1 MDAINLGN
9 IKGPKGLKGP
19 RGTKFVYTTTTSS
32 GISSIDKTDLVD
44 GDIVI
49 SDDCLLYK
57 CVVSND
63 SKTLELIKS
72 EDSSEVSDNGIAIKG
87 KEGPK
92 GYSLD
97 KTITN
102 IVFSEKQITDED
114 GSEKTIYGMS
124 YTGTYNTI
132 A

>member
-1 MDAINLGN
+1 MDGINLGK

-19 RGTKFVYTTTTSS
+19 RGTKFVYTTATNS
-32 GISSIDKTDLVD
+32 GVSSIDKTDLVD

-72 EDSSEVSDNGIAIKG
+72 EDSNQGIAVKG
-87 KEGPK
+87 KKGPK
-92 GYSLD
+92 GCSLD

-102 IVFSEKQITDED
+102 IVFSERQITDSD
-114 GSEKTIYGMS
+114 GSEKTVYGMS

>member
-1 MDAINLGN
+1 MDGINLGK

-19 RGTKFVYTTTTSS
+19 RGTKFVYTTATNS
-32 GISSIDKTDLVD
+32 GVSSIDKTDLVD

-72 EDSSEVSDNGIAIKG
+72 EDSNQGIAVKG
-87 KEGPK
+87 KKGPK
-92 GYSLD
+92 GCSLD

-102 IVFSEKQITDED
+102 IVFSERQITDSD

>member
-19 RGTKFVYTTTTSS
+19 RGTKFVYTTATNS
-32 GISSIDKTDLVD
+32 GVSSIDKTDLVD

-72 EDSSEVSDNGIAIKG
+72 EDSNQGIAVKG
-87 KEGPK
+87 KKGPK
-92 GYSLD
+92 GCSLD
-97 KTITN
+97 KTIIN
-102 IVFSEKQITDED
+102 IVFSERQITDSD
-114 GSEKTIYGMS
+114 GSEKTVYGMS